1 MTNERK
7 KHYQNFLE
15 GFLTELSEFIQEE
28 TNEDN
33 KELLKMA
40 IQQTQELLQSIE
52 HLKTEE

>member
-7 KHYQNFLE
+7 KHYQKVLE
-15 GFLTELSEFIQEE
+15 DWLTELSEDIQK
-28 TNEDN
+28 TEDN